1 MGILVVAPQT
11 ARSGYDWIPSVG
23 SYLAHPMSSHAELNR
38 LLSESLHS
46 EVACPHYRADGTL
59 RLHIRL
65 QENKGGL
72 LYYKSHK
79 H

>member
-1 MGILVVAPQT
+1 
-11 ARSGYDWIPSVG
+11 
-23 SYLAHPMSSHAELNR
+23 MSSREELYR

-46 EVACPHYRADGTL
+46 EVACPHYRADGAL

-65 QENKGGL
+65 QEDKGGF

-79 H
+79 Y

>member
-1 MGILVVAPQT
+1 MGILVVGPHI
-11 ARSGYDWIPSVG
+11 ARSGHDWIPLVG
-23 SYLAHPMSSHAELNR
+23 SYLAYPMSSREELYQ

-46 EVACPHYRADGTL
+46 EIACPHYRANGAL

-65 QENKGGL
+65 QEDKSGF
-72 LYYKSHK
+72 LYYKSHT